1 MKQIDLYIIR
11 KFLVTFFYSIGLIIL
26 VVIVFDISEKLDDFI
41 DNKAPLN
48 EIIFA
53 YYVNFVPFFVN
64 LFSSLFT
71 FIAVIFFTSKMA
83 NNTEIVA
90 ILSSGMSFNRFLL
103 PYMIAALVI
112 TSMSLYLNNF
122 VIPRA
127 NETRL
132 KFEETYIRNKF
143 RNVDRNIHRQIEPN
157 TFIYFARYD
166 NLNMIGYKFAIEH
179 FEGNELKYKLMS
191 DTIKWDSTKQVWHI
205 SNYMI
210 RTMDGSK
217 EFLTTGNGIDTTINF
232 HPNELGKRVNNV
244 ETMNYFQLASFIEV
258 EKLKGSEKIVF
269 YEIEHHKR
277 FSVPFATFI
286 LTLIGVSLASRK
298 TRGGIGIHIAFG
310 ILVSFAYILFMQV
323 SLTFATNSN
332 LSPMLAMWIPNILFG
347 ILALFLY
354 RLAPK

>member
-277 FSVPFATFI
+277 FSAPFATFI

>member
-41 DNKAPLN
+41 ESKAPID
-48 EIIFA
+48 EILFD

-103 PYMIAALVI
+103 PYMIAAAII

-122 VIPRA
+122 VIPKS

-132 KFEETYIRNKF
+132 QFEETYIRNKF

-157 TFIYFARYD
+157 TFIYFERYD
-166 NLNMIGYKFAIEH
+166 NLNRVGYKFAIER

-191 DTIKWDSTKQVWHI
+191 DTIRWDSTTSEWHI

-210 RTMDGSK
+210 RTMDGS
-217 EFLTTGNGIDTTINF
+217 EEYVIGGNGIDTTINF
-232 HPNELGKRVNNV
+232 HPSELGKRVNNV
-244 ETMNYFQLASFIEV
+244 ETMNYHQLASFIEV
-258 EKLKGSEKIVF
+258 EKLKGSEKTIF
-269 YEIEHHKR
+269 YEIEQHKR

-298 TRGGIGIHIAFG
+298 IRGGIGIHLAFG
-310 ILVSFAYILFMQV
+310 LLVSFAYILFMQV

-347 ILALFLY
+347 ILALYLY

>member
-11 KFLVTFFYSIGLIIL
+11 KFLVTFFYAIALIIL

-41 DNKAPLN
+41 EGDAPLKA
-48 EIIFA
+48 IVFD
-53 YYVNFVPFFVN
+53 YYLNFVPFFVN

-83 NNTEIVA
+83 SNSEIIA
-90 ILSSGMSFNRFLL
+90 ILGSGMSFNRLL
-103 PYMIAALVI
+103 VPYMIGALVI

-122 VIPRA
+122 VIPHA
-127 NETRL
+127 NAGRL
-132 KFEETYIRNKF
+132 AFEETYIRHKY
-143 RNVDRNIHRQIEPN
+143 RNVDRNIHRNIGPG
-157 TFIYFARYD
+157 TFVYFERYD
-166 NLNMIGYKFAIEH
+166 NIRNIGHKFTVEI
-179 FEGNELKYKLMS
+179 FDNNELKSKLIS
-191 DTIKWDSTKQVWHI
+191 DTIRWDSVSQQWHI

-210 RTMDGSK
+210 RTMDGTQETLK
-217 EFLTTGNGIDTTINF
+217 HGKGLDTVINF
-232 HPNELGKRVNNV
+232 HPNDLGKRINTV
-244 ETMNYFQLASFIEV
+244 ETMNYHQLTSFIAV
-258 EKLKGSEKIVF
+258 EKSKGSEKTMW

-298 TRGGIGIHIAFG
+298 VRGGIGMHIAFG
-310 ILVSFAYILFMQV
+310 LMVSFAYILFMQV

-332 LSPMLAMWIPNILFG
+332 LAPMLAMWIPNFLFG
-347 ILALFLY
+347 VLALYLY